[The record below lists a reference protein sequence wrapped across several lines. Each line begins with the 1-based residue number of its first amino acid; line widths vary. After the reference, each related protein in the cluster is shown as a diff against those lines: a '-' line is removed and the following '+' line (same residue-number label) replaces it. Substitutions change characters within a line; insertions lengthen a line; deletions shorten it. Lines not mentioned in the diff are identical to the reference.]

1 MQQELRGIGGVGT
14 EAKRVTAS
22 IGKTT
27 YRIWDHWDES
37 FLREEFHSESD
48 AKLRCSLLNGEDDK
62 RFEVREVEVD
72 DW

>member
-1 MQQELRGIGGVGT
+1 MQQELRGTGGVGT
-14 EAKRVTAS
+14 EAKRVTDR
-22 IGKTT
+22 TT

-37 FLREEFHSESD
+37 FLREEFHSEAD
-48 AKLRCSLLNGEDDK
+48 AKLRCSILNGEDDK